1 MAACCAG
8 VGAGGCA
15 ATSAALLARAR
26 RRNVNVDFGMVALGE
41 ALGLRPGFA
50 LFTFSVGR
58 LAGWISHVR
67 EQRTQDSQRRPR
79 ARYVGPPPRS

>member
-1 MAACCAG
+1 
-8 VGAGGCA
+8 
-15 ATSAALLARAR
+15 
-26 RRNVNVDFGMVALGE
+26 MVALGE

-67 EQRTQDSQRRPR
+67 EQRTQDSQLRPR